1 MVTPEIEPTRS
12 CSSRLAEDMQAQAP
26 PGDSSAYLSP
36 THLSQKV
43 TVGLPLASRG
53 ALWRGN
59 MPASR

>member
-12 CSSRLAEDMQAQAP
+12 CSGRLAEDPKAQAP
-26 PGDSSAYLSP
+26 PGDLSP